1 MTKTTS
7 AVTTDTGGRRIGAII
22 LLSWW
27 KLLGQLFHAAREH
40 SWTTRP
46 PCCEQLNLSCSRA
59 NPLVQL
65 PGRWDKTTSSSVDVP
80 GAHLPPSCLG
90 AWRRRRSSSW
100 SGWAPSFVVV
110 MLCVV
115 NCSGSGG
122 EVSAFWM
129 SRLVHILR
137 EVTTRTPLWLFY
149 QWVIFQL
156 LSFSSE
162 NAWQNH
168 YGSHHRIKGS
178 ERSGYLSEHLKTAF
192 SHGYCKWAITA
203 VQSSVGRIQKHENNW
218 NQFNVLCFTNKCALE
233 KTFYQAQWSSL
244 PVCENMQD

>member
-7 AVTTDTGGRRIGAII
+7 GCHHGHGRETHWSNNTAQLVNVDGETAGAIVPRC
-22 LLSWW
+22 LRTQSDDASTMLRTLESV
-27 KLLGQLFHAAREH
+27 LQQSESARAATGEVRQNHE
-40 SWTTRP
+40 
-46 PCCEQLNLSCSRA
+46 
-59 NPLVQL
+59 LVRRRL
-65 PGRWDKTTSSSVDVP
+65 RSSSTSF
-80 GAHLPPSCLG
+80 LSRC
-90 AWRRRRSSSW
+90 RRRRRSSW

-156 LSFSSE
+156 LSFSGE

-168 YGSHHRIKGS
+168 YGSHHHIKGS
-178 ERSGYLSEHLKTAF
+178 EQSGYLSEHLKTP
-192 SHGYCKWAITA
+192 
-203 VQSSVGRIQKHENNW
+203 V
-218 NQFNVLCFTNKCALE
+218 FNE
-233 KTFYQAQWSSL
+233 Q
-244 PVCENMQD
+244 

>member
-1 MTKTTS
+1 MAKP
-7 AVTTDTGGRRIGAII
+7 
-22 LLSWW
+22 
-27 KLLGQLFHAAREH
+27 LGPLFHAACEH
-40 SWTTRP
+40 GWMTRP
-46 PCCEQLNLSCSRA
+46 PCCERLNLSRKQSEPARTA
-59 NPLVQL
+59 TGEVSQKHELVRRRL
-65 PGRWDKTTSSSVDVP
+65 RSSSTSF
-80 GAHLPPSCLG
+80 LSRC
-90 AWRRRRSSSW
+90 RRRRRSSW

-115 NCSGSGG
+115 NCEGSGG

-156 LSFSSE
+156 LSFSGE

-168 YGSHHRIKGS
+168 YGSHQHIKGS
-178 ERSGYLSEHLKTAF
+178 ERSGYLSEHLKTPF

-203 VQSSVGRIQKHENNW
+203 VQSFAG
-218 NQFNVLCFTNKCALE
+218 TNS
-233 KTFYQAQWSSL
+233 KTWK
-244 PVCENMQD
+244 